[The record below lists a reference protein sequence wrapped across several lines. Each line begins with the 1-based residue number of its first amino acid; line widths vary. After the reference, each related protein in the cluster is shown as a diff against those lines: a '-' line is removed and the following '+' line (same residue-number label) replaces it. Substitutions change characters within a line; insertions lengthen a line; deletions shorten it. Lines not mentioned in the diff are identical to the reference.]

1 MIRIENSCLSCE
13 TCYHCG
19 AGYHPVVVCNGCG
32 DILDGKCYKYRNRH
46 YCPECFYQIIEEP
59 IRNMTMEAEMAAED
73 FGFEVVSAE
82 QEIDDAAED
91 PGKYEEERKRKWK
104 RQMA

>member
-1 MIRIENSCLSCE
+1 MIRIEDSCLSCE
-13 TCYHCG
+13 TCYNCG
-19 AGYHPVVVCNGCG
+19 AGKYLVVVCNGCG
-32 DILDGKCYKYRNRH
+32 DILEGKCYKYSNRH

-59 IRNMTMEAEMAAED
+59 ILNITMEAEMAAED

-82 QEIDDAAED
+82 QEMDDAAED
-91 PGKYEEERKRKWK
+91 PEKYEEERTRKWK